1 MKHCISILF
10 KIIAKAGKTTRLFA
24 ASAVMVSLFCGCEK
38 EQLDVSS
45 GRSDVPEGYAELR
58 LRVSGAQAFQTKA
71 VGPDIMDRIDNV
83 TVFFFTDKGTTVP
96 GGTEGR
102 IDDADPVHT
111 KNFYEYGSRQRI
123 FLKSGETHWI
133 YAVAN
138 LDDSNIPDGGSA
150 ETFFDDVET
159 WGDLKAKYVL
169 YTNKT
174 PQAAGKII
182 MATNGIEEISIQGH
196 ESAAPSEIELHRL
209 YSRFSVTI
217 YNRTEGE
224 HSRRS
229 TSGAI
234 PSSIVGF
241 DFPKGS
247 FLVERDSPAG
257 DFADAPRNET
267 GYEGIAYYQTV
278 SQSMTPDDSEP
289 VVEYPAGSGRW
300 YTQQQYEFYCFENR
314 RGNADDMPVNDL
326 NDYDPDG
333 PGGLPGDKPN
343 VYERYAKAP
352 ANASHIR
359 ISSLISNDP
368 SLPIPDTMRG
378 KALYTW
384 IHAGKGRPEEAM
396 PAQGDVINNFDVD
409 RNCIYNFNVVING
422 INDIRI
428 DSRREY
434 LDQMVLFE
442 LANVAQ
448 RQYATQGGRR
458 IITHRGRVDAHYVD
472 LPAYLSGTAEGH
484 IKLQSGTAS
493 LDAYGNAIDATW
505 LPMND
510 DDHDA
515 VKWLRFSMRDPEL
528 RPGDPMVPVTWYT
541 PAASTS
547 LYVDMP
553 ERAGEIKKR
562 VILHFN
568 ENVSAATGTGA
579 VQAQIES
586 AGQSSDPPYRT
597 AVIRVGF
604 AEKAHSQAEYDQAET
619 DGDVSYFYVL
629 VEQYG
634 LKTIG
639 QMGGYD
645 GRQYASLLG
654 IESVEE
660 MRTQYY
666 DNDGFMP
673 PPYDITPGYVF
684 WQYRNG
690 GSNLA
695 YNHTYDGLGAT
706 AGLYG
711 DYTGNGS
718 VVPPRRGEP
727 NRAPAAG
734 LYNPFSNTNA
744 VDYCM
749 RKNRDE
755 NGDGLITQDA
765 LMPDGSR
772 VNEIKWYLPTPVQM
786 AALSLWRTA
795 FDYPMNLGDMPFTTN
810 VGANPP
816 ATSRYWTTTEASAA
830 NAYTTVF
837 TADAFENTATA
848 KTGNYMARCVRNI
861 DGGNSGSEIFYY
873 SPDGQMVAQLDDAG
887 YPHLPGQVYEKV
899 GANANSQL
907 PTTAYNTIA
916 NRFVISRWYV
926 SGNGNAPAPTNGN
939 SAVNACENYSEPGY
953 PGHTW
958 HVPSQQ
964 ELTFMFMFAGM
975 IEGIMEEALGSQARD
990 AGGNQTDWDADQNGF
1005 HYFIKDNHWAVTDI
1019 GSQSTYWRVNFGSGE
1034 ASTLPK
1040 NNPHYLRCVT
1050 YVTEANLPPR
1060 PPEN

>member
-1 MKHCISILF
+1 M
-10 KIIAKAGKTTRLFA
+10 IAEAACKMRLLA
-24 ASAVMVSLFCGCEK
+24 ASAVMALVFGGCEK
-38 EQLDVSS
+38 EPSDLGA

-58 LRVSGAQAFQTKA
+58 LTVSGAQAFQTKA

-83 TVFFFTDKGTTVP
+83 TVFFFTDMGTAVP
-96 GGTEGR
+96 GGMAGR
-102 IDDADPVHT
+102 IDDADPVQSR
-111 KNFYEYGSRQRI
+111 NYYEYGSRQRI

-138 LDDSNIPDGGSA
+138 LDESNIPDGGSA
-150 ETFFDDVET
+150 DAFFDDVAT
-159 WGDLKAKYVL
+159 WGDLKAKYIL
-169 YTNKT
+169 HANRT
-174 PQAAGKII
+174 PQEAGKIV
-182 MATNGIEEISIQGH
+182 MSTDGIERIVLPGGG
-196 ESAAPSEIELHRL
+196 AAVPDVELHRL
-209 YSRFSVTI
+209 YSRFSVVI
-217 YNRTEGE
+217 YNRTDGPG
-224 HSRRS
+224 SRRNV
-229 TSGAI
+229 SGAI
-234 PSSIVGF
+234 PVSIAGI

-247 FLVERDSPAG
+247 FLVERAAPAG
-257 DFADAPRNET
+257 DLADAPPSET
-267 GYEGIAYYQTV
+267 GYAGAAYYQTL
-278 SQSMTPDDSEP
+278 SQSVAPDGSEP

-333 PGGLPGDKPN
+333 PGGLPGGNPN
-343 VYERYAKAP
+343 VYERYAKAL
-352 ANASHIR
+352 ADASHIR

-368 SLPIPDTMRG
+368 SLPIRDTMRG

-409 RNCIYNFNVVING
+409 RDCIYHFNVVING

-448 RQYATQGGRR
+448 RQYATQGGARV
-458 IITHRGRVDAHYVD
+458 IAHRGRVDAHYVD
-472 LPAYLSGTAEGH
+472 LPAYLSGTAEGLVR
-484 IKLQSGTAS
+484 LQSGTAG
-493 LDAYGNAIDATW
+493 LDTYGNALGATW
-505 LPMND
+505 RPMRD
-510 DDHDA
+510 DEPDA
-515 VKWLRFSMRDPEL
+515 DKWLRFSMHESE
-528 RPGDPMVPVTWYT
+528 PGGTAVPVTWYT
-541 PAASTS
+541 PEASTT
-547 LYVDMP
+547 LDVDMP
-553 ERAGEIKKR
+553 GDGSGIKQR

-568 ENVSAATGTGA
+568 ENVSAVTGTGA
-579 VQAQIES
+579 VPARIEGTGRS
-586 AGQSSDPPYRT
+586 VDPPFRT

-604 AEKAHSQAEYDQAET
+604 ADRAHTSAEYDRAEA
-619 DGDVSYFYVL
+619 DGDVSYFYVP

-645 GRQYASLLG
+645 GRQYVSLLG

-660 MRTQYY
+660 MRAPYY
-666 DNDGFMP
+666 DQDGLVP
-673 PPYDITPGYVF
+673 PPYDAARGYVF

-744 VDYCM
+744 ADYCM

-755 NGDGLITQDA
+755 NGDGLITRDA

-772 VNEIKWYLPTPVQM
+772 VDEVKWYLPTPVQM

-795 FDYPMNLGDMPFTTN
+795 FDYPMNLGETPFPVN
-810 VGANPP
+810 VGAEPP
-816 ATSRYWTTTEASAA
+816 ATSRYWTTTEVNAA
-830 NAYTTVF
+830 NAYATVF

-848 KTGNYMARCVRNI
+848 KTGGYMARCVRDI
-861 DGGNSGSEIFYY
+861 DSGSDQGLFYF

-907 PTTAYNTIA
+907 PTMPYNTVA

-926 SGNGNAPAPTNGN
+926 SGNGNVPSPTNGN
-939 SAVNACENYSEPGY
+939 AAVNACENYAEPGY

-958 HVPSQQ
+958 YVPSQQ
-964 ELTFMFMFAGM
+964 ELTFMFMFAGV
-975 IEGIMEEALGSQARD
+975 IEGVLEDALGPQARNA
-990 AGGNQTDWDADQNGF
+990 AGVQTDWDADRNGF
-1005 HYFIKDNHWAVTDI
+1005 HYFVRDNHWAVTDI

-1050 YVTEANLPPR
+1050 YVTEANLPSR
-1060 PPEN
+1060 PSGN